1 MQRVC
6 VSWRWPHPQPPQAKR
21 LAHPERSLALSFCIG
36 VVSWLQGRQKVP
48 HYFCTEQCKQQFV
61 NYHNANK
68 NTPRDVARRALEAM
82 PLPSDVTD
90 AMRLLR
96 DEPFGIPSRQDATT
110 RDRPIGGHNS
120 YQQTTVQPEYRI
132 HPDEEPP
139 EDPLNLVYFAKAIRG
154 PPHPFVPEPMYTR
167 DTTTT
172 SGVGSYTT
180 TSMAKDSTG
189 SGRRSSKKAAKLEA
203 NAAAT
208 GGRHAEVDEEAGRR
222 FLDKLQKDVRVCC
235 HPCV

>member
-1 MQRVC
+1 M
-6 VSWRWPHPQPPQAKR
+6 
-21 LAHPERSLALSFCIG
+21 
-36 VVSWLQGRQKVP
+36 
-48 HYFCTEQCKQQFV
+48 